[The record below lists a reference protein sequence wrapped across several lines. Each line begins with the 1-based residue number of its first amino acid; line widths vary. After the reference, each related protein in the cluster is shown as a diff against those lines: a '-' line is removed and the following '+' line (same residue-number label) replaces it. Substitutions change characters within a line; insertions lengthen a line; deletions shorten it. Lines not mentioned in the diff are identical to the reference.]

1 MSTSECRAARGALA
15 RADLLRALA
24 VAPRER
30 LALDI
35 DNGLW
40 FGYVRLPEPPPTPE
54 PPPLAL
60 PPAQAASTPS
70 PAHRLPLRMPFAH
83 AIVERH
89 RRPPA
94 SPEAPP
100 PAPGEAEAP
109 LDEEAAQARS
119 PCCLAAYE
127 DLLPQARLLP
137 ALRRHLGATRAGA
150 LDLERIAQQL
160 AARQLPRHLP
170 RQRCQRWHPEL
181 VVVLDFCPRLWPY
194 RHDMHRLAGWL
205 LRHCGR
211 SGVELRIINRGP
223 GGAWSDWL
231 AHQNPQAGGEPP
243 EHDWRMP
250 ATGAPVLLV
259 SDLGLLTG
267 AGSAIR
273 GDWRRFVARL
283 RRAGLRPLALAPLG
297 AAQLDPALAQA
308 LPILRWSPDA
318 RARPAPAHGAAQGE
332 PAGLAE
338 LLAMAAATR
347 RVDPPLLRAL
357 RRLNPRAPLD
367 AGLEGAFWCHP
378 EVDAGYAASL
388 RPAAIEPHLRR
399 FGQLLPT
406 LQAAADRVRERH
418 HAHLRAVVN
427 HEETLL
433 WAAHAGAGALAA
445 AGAGQRIG
453 EARQFLRRLG
463 ATLAS
468 PDSAA
473 TRARWLAV
481 ARDIVQRAD
490 AAMGAA
496 QAEVLHPLLAALLRA
511 FGERVAVPAWA
522 DPAALARLLGGSRPP
537 LECWLVRD
545 VASGGLLLQA
555 QPAGARQSP
564 LGEALRVDAGGVRLQ
579 IEHQGTRS
587 ARWLSPADLPQAL
600 GALAERSQIRLDT
613 SAESVVLAPVERPRG
628 AAGWQCGGHGLALTG
643 PRLGGVDARW
653 EESAL
658 RAVAGSSIPPA
669 AAPARAW
676 QLAAEAVGPPPAGS
690 PLRFGIDP
698 EFGLWAEFTVSSRHG
713 SATQRLR
720 WIEPGSFR
728 MGSPES
734 EPERYRDEGPQHWVT
749 LTRGFWLAETACPQA
764 LWQTVMGANPSYFQ
778 GDSQRPVEQVSWHEV
793 QGFLRALEKLLPGC
807 EAALPTEAQWEY
819 ACRAGSE
826 TPFSF
831 GGNITPEQVN
841 YDGNH
846 PYAGGAKGRNRGETV
861 PVKSLPANAWGL
873 YEMQGNVLEWCA
885 DGTRAYDEWA
895 QQDPTGPV
903 SGDEGAHRAVRGGSW
918 IVRARGAR
926 SARRGAY
933 LPGERYDVLG
943 FRLSLRSLEPGQVPA
958 PVQGRPGRPAAPG
971 GRPPR

>member
-1 MSTSECRAARGALA
+1 MSTSECSAARGALA

-297 AAQLDPALAQA
+297 ASARRRARRTRGPRRAARHGRRDAARRSA
-308 LPILRWSPDA
+308 AAA
-318 RARPAPAHGAAQGE
+318 RAAPAQPARAARCR
-332 PAGLAE
+332 PR
-338 LLAMAAATR
+338 R
-347 RVDPPLLRAL
+347 RVLVPSRGRRRLRRQPPPGGDRAASAPLRAT
-357 RRLNPRAPLD
+357 A
-367 AGLEGAFWCHP
+367 
-378 EVDAGYAASL
+378 
-388 RPAAIEPHLRR
+388 
-399 FGQLLPT
+399 
-406 LQAAADRVRERH
+406 
-418 HAHLRAVVN
+418 
-427 HEETLL
+427 
-433 WAAHAGAGALAA
+433 
-445 AGAGQRIG
+445 
-453 EARQFLRRLG
+453 
-463 ATLAS
+463 
-468 PDSAA
+468 
-473 TRARWLAV
+473 
-481 ARDIVQRAD
+481 AD
-490 AAMGAA
+490 AAGGRR
-496 QAEVLHPLLAALLRA
+496 PRA
-511 FGERVAVPAWA
+511 RAPSR
-522 DPAALARLLGGSRPP
+522 PLARGG
-537 LECWLVRD
+537 
-545 VASGGLLLQA
+545 
-555 QPAGARQSP
+555 
-564 LGEALRVDAGGVRLQ
+564 
-579 IEHQGTRS
+579 
-587 ARWLSPADLPQAL
+587 
-600 GALAERSQIRLDT
+600 
-613 SAESVVLAPVERPRG
+613 ES
-628 AAGWQCGGHGLALTG
+628 
-643 PRLGGVDARW
+643 
-653 EESAL
+653 
-658 RAVAGSSIPPA
+658 
-669 AAPARAW
+669 
-676 QLAAEAVGPPPAGS
+676 
-690 PLRFGIDP
+690 
-698 EFGLWAEFTVSSRHG
+698 
-713 SATQRLR
+713 
-720 WIEPGSFR
+720 
-728 MGSPES
+728 
-734 EPERYRDEGPQHWVT
+734 
-749 LTRGFWLAETACPQA
+749 
-764 LWQTVMGANPSYFQ
+764 
-778 GDSQRPVEQVSWHEV
+778 
-793 QGFLRALEKLLPGC
+793 
-807 EAALPTEAQWEY
+807 
-819 ACRAGSE
+819 
-826 TPFSF
+826 
-831 GGNITPEQVN
+831 
-841 YDGNH
+841 
-846 PYAGGAKGRNRGETV
+846 
-861 PVKSLPANAWGL
+861 
-873 YEMQGNVLEWCA
+873 
-885 DGTRAYDEWA
+885 
-895 QQDPTGPV
+895 
-903 SGDEGAHRAVRGGSW
+903 
-918 IVRARGAR
+918 
-926 SARRGAY
+926 
-933 LPGERYDVLG
+933 
-943 FRLSLRSLEPGQVPA
+943 
-958 PVQGRPGRPAAPG
+958 
-971 GRPPR
+971 